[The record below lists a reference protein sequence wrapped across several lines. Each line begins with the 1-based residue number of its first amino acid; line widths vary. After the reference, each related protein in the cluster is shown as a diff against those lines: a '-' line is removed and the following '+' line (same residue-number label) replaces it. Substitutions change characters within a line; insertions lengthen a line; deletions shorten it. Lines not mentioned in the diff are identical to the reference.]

1 MNNNEK
7 HFFLAVN
14 INHLLN
20 TKAKRR
26 EDNDIRT
33 KVLTE
38 KIGQELEAIPELA
51 KYLNEDDPNLKRT
64 FFVEFG
70 RYIKYNRYQRGET
83 IQYIGEGD
91 KRFYLIIT
99 GRILKL
105 NIRYKNLYI
114 SLKDYITHLAKLLI
128 LGEKNLYNDCIKKNS
143 EVLPI
148 KENMDIVKF
157 SDKIKFYDFQEEIKK
172 IKKMKEE
179 ILFFSNEEKIK
190 KKINVNEIL
199 ELYNPK
205 NDNKGKNQFLNNEMR
220 FIISLPF
227 FYVDKIME
235 PISFL
240 GHLNKSRGIKNNS
253 SYICLNH
260 CDVFYIEKEDINKG
274 DELIYNLIYRKKSE
288 TIIDKLF
295 KNHYLFKEIDI
306 SFLSKNYSKYF
317 EIINAKKDD
326 YIIHQGNTYEGVYF
340 ILDGMMQLKSNR
352 SYNELNDLNYSIMN
366 NLDNKENLNNLNNK
380 KKSGI
385 INKLI
390 HSPLFI
396 KKSNQKKDINLETYT
411 NNDIFGLNDIYDKKN
426 GIYNFSVQCMT
437 NEAKLFFLPKEIF
450 TSLLT
455 NQEINEKII
464 SIIQEK
470 KKILSLKIQKYKDLF
485 ELEFEK
491 FLSQTKDEK
500 NYSKIYLNIK
510 PLENKP
516 VINQL
521 IIRNGKRRITNY
533 KNSKYKSN
541 SLTDMH
547 KLYHREYNS
556 NKNSQSNIRSN
567 LILKNDYSP
576 NKNITLIKNYKNDK
590 CNIIPSISINK
601 ESQMNSINNINKKR
615 DSKDRIKC
623 NSISNIFD
631 DNIFNNNN
639 HNNHSFIKKK
649 TRYKII
655 RSSSTECLS
664 QLLSENRKI
673 KKRMEEVFHFIE
685 RKNNE
690 KDIIMPFLK
699 EKKRK
704 KINEINDLF
713 KNEKINLNENVM
725 NKKGNKILFDLSP
738 KKNCIT
744 INKENYKK
752 CILNLDSNN
761 LFAKNNINNNNI
773 SKKIAFKKL
782 V

>member
-7 HFFLAVN
+7 NYFLAVN

-20 TKAKRR
+20 TKAKGGG
-26 EDNDIRT
+26 DKDSRT

-105 NIRYKNLYI
+105 NIRYKNLYL

-240 GHLNKSRGIKNNS
+240 GHLNKSRGIKTNS

-317 EIINAKKDD
+317 EVINAKKDD

-340 ILDGMMQLKSNR
+340 NYFHNYFLLRDNIS
-352 SYNELNDLNYSIMN
+352 ELNNANSFFVTDIDRKNMN
-366 NLDNKENLNNLNNK
+366 NTE
-380 KKSGI
+380 
-385 INKLI
+385 
-390 HSPLFI
+390 
-396 KKSNQKKDINLETYT
+396 
-411 NNDIFGLNDIYDKKN
+411 
-426 GIYNFSVQCMT
+426 
-437 NEAKLFFLPKEIF
+437 
-450 TSLLT
+450 
-455 NQEINEKII
+455 
-464 SIIQEK
+464 
-470 KKILSLKIQKYKDLF
+470 
-485 ELEFEK
+485 
-491 FLSQTKDEK
+491 
-500 NYSKIYLNIK
+500 
-510 PLENKP
+510 
-516 VINQL
+516 L
-521 IIRNGKRRITNY
+521 II
-533 KNSKYKSN
+533 
-541 SLTDMH
+541 
-547 KLYHREYNS
+547 
-556 NKNSQSNIRSN
+556 
-567 LILKNDYSP
+567 
-576 NKNITLIKNYKNDK
+576 
-590 CNIIPSISINK
+590 
-601 ESQMNSINNINKKR
+601 
-615 DSKDRIKC
+615 
-623 NSISNIFD
+623 
-631 DNIFNNNN
+631 
-639 HNNHSFIKKK
+639 
-649 TRYKII
+649 
-655 RSSSTECLS
+655 
-664 QLLSENRKI
+664 
-673 KKRMEEVFHFIE
+673 
-685 RKNNE
+685 
-690 KDIIMPFLK
+690 
-699 EKKRK
+699 
-704 KINEINDLF
+704 
-713 KNEKINLNENVM
+713 
-725 NKKGNKILFDLSP
+725 
-738 KKNCIT
+738 
-744 INKENYKK
+744 
-752 CILNLDSNN
+752 
-761 LFAKNNINNNNI
+761 
-773 SKKIAFKKL
+773 
-782 V
+782 

>member
-713 KNEKINLNENVM
+713 KNEKINLNENVI